1 VSVAK
6 INKNSINIKLAED
19 ADQGRWD
26 EFTLSHPTASPYHLF
41 AWKKAIEAAY
51 GHKTYYLLAMHHK
64 PSASSPSPNL
74 ANHGNREGEKLGSW
88 EGWKR
93 EKFGSGEVGK
103 WENGEDLTLREAE
116 RSQLPN
122 IPASQHQSISG
133 VLPLVH
139 LHFSAII
146 NEMVSL
152 PFCDVGSCIAANEEA
167 QELLLKEAIK
177 YKEKTRTRKLQIRG
191 DLIQTDIVQSKFQ
204 SGETGKVRMFLDLPA
219 SSDELFKGF
228 KSKLRSQVRKA
239 EKNGVRFFWGNVEDI
254 DSAYR
259 VFSKNMHELG
269 SPVHAKSFIKAIL
282 TNFGARAR
290 LGLAEFQGKTIGMG
304 IILLGGKGVSI
315 PWASTMREYNRLGPN
330 MMLYWNFLKY
340 SADNGYAFF
349 DFGRSSEGEGTYKF
363 KKQWGAKPTPL
374 VWYDSI
380 EKQKTKPEPSQTG
393 TGKRERVA
401 AMWQNLPLGAAN
413 VIGPHLRKYISL

>member
-1 VSVAK
+1 MNNNPIK
-6 INKNSINIKLAED
+6 IRLAQ
-19 ADQGRWD
+19 ASDQQRWD
-26 EFTLSHPTASPYHLF
+26 EFILSHPNASPYHLF

-51 GHKTYYLLAMHHK
+51 RHKCIYLYAEK
-64 PSASSPSPNL
+64 
-74 ANHGNREGEKLGSW
+74 NREIL
-88 EGWKR
+88 
-93 EKFGSGEVGK
+93 
-103 WENGEDLTLREAE
+103 
-116 RSQLPN
+116 
-122 IPASQHQSISG
+122 G

-139 LHFSAII
+139 IHFPAII

-167 QELLLKEAIK
+167 QELLLKEAI
-177 YKEKTRTRKLQIRG
+177 YYQEKTKAKKLQIRG
-191 DLIQTDIVQSKFQ
+191 NLIPTELVQSRLQFLK
-204 SGETGKVRMFLDLPA
+204 TGKVRMLLDLPPTTNDLLK
-219 SSDELFKGF
+219 SF

-239 EKNGVRFFWGNVEDI
+239 EKNGVKFFWGNVEDV

-269 SPVHAKSFIKAIL
+269 SPVHAKAFIKAVI
-282 TNFGARAR
+282 THYGAQAK

-315 PWASTMREYNRLGPN
+315 PWASTLREYNRLGPN
-330 MMLYWNFLKY
+330 MLLYWNFFKY
-340 SADNGYAFF
+340 SADHGYAVF

-374 VWYDSI
+374 VWYESI
-380 EKQKTKPEPSQTG
+380 EKRKTKTEQLQTG

-401 AMWQNLPLGAAN
+401 AMWQKMPLGFAN
-413 VIGPHLRKYISL
+413 MIGPHLRKYISL